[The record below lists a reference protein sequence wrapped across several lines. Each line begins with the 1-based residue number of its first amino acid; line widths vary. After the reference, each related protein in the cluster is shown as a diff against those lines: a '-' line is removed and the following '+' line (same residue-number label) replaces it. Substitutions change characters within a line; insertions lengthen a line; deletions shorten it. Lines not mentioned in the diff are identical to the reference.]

1 MKTILVISCIIC
13 SPFSALAQSIPIQQ
27 SGGYCPLGYY
37 SSSGYCV
44 PSYGNPRKWSVNA
57 APNTACPLGTY
68 KSGNYC
74 TKSYGSR

>member
-1 MKTILVISCIIC
+1 MKTILAICCIAA
-13 SPFSALAQSIPIQQ
+13 SPLSALAQSIPIQQ